1 MKDIIICV
9 LLFYTFTFD
18 DKFYENLFVIIGL
31 NRGQCT
37 TNTNKIYQMK
47 YIGAIM
53 VVIIAAV
60 LE

>member
-1 MKDIIICV
+1 MKDIIMCD
-9 LLFYTFTFD
+9 LLSYTFSFD
-18 DKFYENLFVIIGL
+18 DKFYQNLFNISL
-31 NRGQCT
+31 NRGQCI

-60 LE
+60 LK

>member
-1 MKDIIICV
+1 MKDIIMCD
-9 LLFYTFTFD
+9 LLFYTFSFD
-18 DKFYENLFVIIGL
+18 DKFYLNLFNISL
-31 NRGQCT
+31 NRGQCI

-60 LE
+60 LK